1 MFQCHVVR
9 AAETPE
15 VSQGKDKWVLLRGG
29 SGGFSAVPAPW
40 EAGLRCGAG
49 SCAAQGGVGMQS
61 TEPSR
66 APAVRDKQCS
76 LRGANP
82 AASGLGAPAGR
93 ALLTWECIL
102 GVKGCTPGVW
112 WCIPCGV
119 AAWLWVSPPP
129 GSQLCSGCGSAAHP
143 FFFGAPSVR
152 VLSWKDEGSSHSD
165 GMESIPGI
173 VHHLEPGLST
183 AAALGRCFAEGPF
196 SQHREMHGGHCWRT
210 WAVLRASPH
219 A

>member
-29 SGGFSAVPAPW
+29 SGGFSAVPAWW

-49 SCAAQGGVGMQS
+49 SCAAQGGAGMQS

-66 APAVRDKQCS
+66 APAVRDEQCS
-76 LRGANP
+76 LCGANP

-129 GSQLCSGCGSAAHP
+129 GSPLCSGCGSAAHP
-143 FFFGAPSVR
+143 FCFGAPSVH

-173 VHHLEPGLST
+173 ASITLS
-183 AAALGRCFAEGPF
+183 L
-196 SQHREMHGGHCWRT
+196 
-210 WAVLRASPH
+210 V
-219 A
+219 